1 MAHRQTFLILGA
13 SGDLTS
19 RLLLPG
25 LASLVDAG
33 QTGDLLL
40 VGSSVDEWSQEEW
53 RDRVRN
59 SLEKS
64 GGAGEGSMALAASAR
79 YVQADVTD
87 VEGVR
92 SVLAAV
98 EGQPIIYFALPP
110 EVSITACEV
119 LRKVGCP
126 PETRLV
132 LEKPFGRD
140 AESAEAFNRLLAEIV
155 PESQVH
161 RVDHF
166 LGLST
171 VLNIFGLRFANRVF
185 EPMMNS
191 HH

>member
-64 GGAGEGSMALAASAR
+64 GGAGERSMALAASAR

-87 VEGVR
+87 EEGVR
-92 SVLAAV
+92 SVL
-98 EGQPIIYFALPP
+98 
-110 EVSITACEV
+110 
-119 LRKVGCP
+119 
-126 PETRLV
+126 
-132 LEKPFGRD
+132 
-140 AESAEAFNRLLAEIV
+140 
-155 PESQVH
+155 
-161 RVDHF
+161 
-166 LGLST
+166 
-171 VLNIFGLRFANRVF
+171 
-185 EPMMNS
+185 
-191 HH
+191 